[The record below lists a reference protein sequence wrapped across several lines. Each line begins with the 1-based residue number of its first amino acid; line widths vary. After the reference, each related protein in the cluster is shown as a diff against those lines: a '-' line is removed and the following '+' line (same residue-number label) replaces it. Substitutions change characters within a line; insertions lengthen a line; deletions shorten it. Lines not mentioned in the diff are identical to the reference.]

1 MSKNY
6 KYQYLDLEIQKVNN
20 INLALNDA
28 IDSHVNYVSDIET
41 KEEAINALLDF
52 LVIARTQANLL
63 HLAIDGLNKFNK
75 DYILNVSRVPDEHIN
90 PFSDNSFKRKQIEF
104 RY

>member
-1 MSKNY
+1 MNV

-28 IDSHVNYVSDIET
+28 IDSCANYVPDIET
-41 KEEAINALLDF
+41 KEEAMSALLDF

-63 HLAIDGLNKFNK
+63 HLAIDGLNKYNK
-75 DYILNVSRVPDEHIN
+75 DYILNLSRVPDEHIN
-90 PFSDNSFKRKQIEF
+90 PFSDNAFKRKQIDF

>member
-1 MSKNY
+1 MNTRYNY
-6 KYQYLDLEIQKVNN
+6 LNIEIQKVNN
-20 INLALNDA
+20 INLALNDE
-28 IDSHVNYVSDIET
+28 IDSTYSYIEDIET

-63 HLAIDGLNKFNK
+63 HLSVSKFEDYNMNFVLNTNK
-75 DYILNVSRVPDEHIN
+75 KPNEHIN
-90 PFSDNSFKRKQIEF
+90 PCSDVAFKRRQIEF